1 MRRALAPV
9 PVSML
14 DVRPED
20 LGVILDWLG
29 EIFGRTTVA
38 SSLVISPGACS
49 IDEIPRDDIPSWARE
64 RDPLNL

>member
-1 MRRALAPV
+1 V

-20 LGVILDWLG
+20 LGVILNWLG

-49 IDEIPRDDIPSWARE
+49 IEEIPRDDIPSWARE